1 MKTIRRSIICEEC
14 KLPRRTK
21 HWFDVC
27 DGCVNKLRKSSELR
41 CGECGIRVFRLQP
54 DSNNCRRCAQRISNA
69 KIICEGCGIADYPF
83 VSDPVQCR
91 NCHRKALHRI
101 WVKSLPRKIVCDIC
115 GATKPAD
122 KKTEMICRSCNTKRK
137 NGEVKCTI
145 SGCAKLIRNK
155 KWRLCKYHQEE
166 RLAPALLIRY
176 INSYI
181 SPFPQNERYF
191 QTLFAKL
198 TLTDSDTDITT
209 IRTKDQRRCRAI
221 GEYLRVYELP
231 ESLTWHA
238 IQEALPKLSKRGRPR
253 SKAIRSGLLELG
265 NLFAEQGLL
274 PNWNSYLW
282 ERRLAQYLRS
292 APKIFRVHVSD
303 FEKWAS
309 QGMVNPKLDLRLLES
324 SPLANT
330 TEAIL
335 ETVKAAVIFLNWCVD
350 RNIFSLADI
359 DQGTIVNYKEN
370 LFWQH
375 ECKTCLKRSH
385 LELGKTSE
393 TCSNKECNAIN
404 SNVRVR
410 RLARASVTR
419 MTMNLRVFFNWAQ
432 LHDMVL
438 ENPLERHTNSYKGT
452 FTVTNAQGEM
462 TEIADSIRRYDDDV
476 VESLCSYIVSP
487 DADPEEALV
496 LYLIIFHLL
505 TLTELCNAKIPSLVA
520 AGSASAGDFDRA
532 KDFEHLLLPVRTLS
546 RGRLSTRRHDPIL
559 KFPNIAASW
568 LVPLLKRYFVKR
580 GRTVSSEYLFARHRQ
595 VTRHSRP
602 VSCRYISQLVHRASL
617 RVLKGT
623 VNPRD
628 LRGTA
633 AAIFAQ
639 RSKRRGAILTKL
651 GYKSLRATRFNYLE
665 TFLLAPRT
673 TSTSTG
679 RRRSSSAKERGN
691 QKPRG
696 F

>member
-1 MKTIRRSIICEEC
+1 M
-14 KLPRRTK
+14 
-21 HWFDVC
+21 
-27 DGCVNKLRKSSELR
+27 
-41 CGECGIRVFRLQP
+41 
-54 DSNNCRRCAQRISNA
+54 
-69 KIICEGCGIADYPF
+69 
-83 VSDPVQCR
+83 
-91 NCHRKALHRI
+91 
-101 WVKSLPRKIVCDIC
+101 
-115 GATKPAD
+115 
-122 KKTEMICRSCNTKRK
+122 
-137 NGEVKCTI
+137 KCTAG
-145 SGCAKLIRNK
+145 GCAKQIRSK
-155 KWRLCKYHQEE
+155 KWLLCKYHQEE
-166 RLAPALLIRY
+166 RLAPTLLIKY
-176 INSYI
+176 VNNYT

-191 QTLFAKL
+191 QALTAKFRL
-198 TLTDSDTDITT
+198 TNSDTAITT

-238 IQEALPKLSKRGRPR
+238 IQEALPKFSKRGRLR

-292 APKIFRVHVSD
+292 APEIFRVHVSD

-309 QGMVNPKLDLRLLES
+309 QGMINPKLDLRPLES

-335 ETVKAAVIFLNWCVD
+335 ETVKAVVIFLNWCVD
-350 RNIFSLADI
+350 RNICSLSDI
-359 DQGTIVNYKEN
+359 DQGTIADYKEN

-375 ECKTCLKRSH
+375 ECKTCRKRTH
-385 LELGKTSE
+385 LDFGKTSE

-404 SNVRVR
+404 SNIRVR

-419 MTMNLRVFFNWAQ
+419 MAMNLRVFFNWAQ
-432 LHDMVL
+432 LHDIVL
-438 ENPLERHTNSYKGT
+438 ENPLEGHTGSYKGT
-452 FTVTNAQGEM
+452 FTVTNQQGEM
-462 TEIADSIRRYDDDV
+462 TEIADCIRRYDDDV

-505 TLTELCNAKIPSLVA
+505 TVTELCNAKIPSLVTID
-520 AGSASAGDFDRA
+520 SAPVSGLNRA
-532 KDFEHLLLPVRTLS
+532 KNLKHLLLPVRAWS
-546 RGRLSTRRHDPIL
+546 RGRLSPRRQGPIL
-559 KFPNIAASW
+559 KFPDKAASW
-568 LVPLLKRYFVKR
+568 LTPLLDRYFEKR
-580 GRTVSSEYLFARHRQ
+580 GSIPGSEYLFTGQFQ
-595 VTRHSRP
+595 VTRHNRP
-602 VSCRYISQLVHRASL
+602 VSVRYIRRLVHSASL

-665 TFLLAPRT
+665 TFLLAPRNRK
-673 TSTSTG
+673 G
-679 RRRSSSAKERGN
+679 PRSACRTFVSS
-691 QKPRG
+691 
-696 F
+696 